1 MSATA
6 TVRRRAQGSVDLA
19 RSLRR
24 LRRDPLAE
32 LTLLVRYGGDPAR
45 FRIGA
50 RDALLVRR
58 HDQIERVL
66 LGDQDSYRKSEHYA
80 LVGRVLGD
88 GLLTSEGELWRSQRR
103 IVQPLFAKRGLERF
117 APEMVAATTDTVARL
132 EATAPG
138 AAPDM
143 LSAFSELTLDVVG
156 RTLFGVHLG
165 RDAGRVG
172 EALTRALHL
181 LIDTM
186 VSPLAVLAP
195 QLVGRTD
202 VVPFTRLRRLERA
215 VAELDSIVGRMIAE
229 RAGEASA
236 EGADLLGLLLRAR
249 DPETGVGMAPSQV
262 RDELMTFVLAG
273 HETTATAL
281 SWTHLLLSRHPEARE
296 ALLAE
301 VDEVLG
307 GAPPRAG
314 DVERLP
320 WTTAV
325 IREAMRLYPPVWG
338 LAREAAVDTELG
350 GRRVAAGTVV
360 AVLPYLAHRDP
371 AVWDNPEG
379 FDPRRFLPDAPP
391 RPRFAYLPFGGGRR
405 VCVGMG
411 FAEQEAVLATATIA
425 QRLTLDLAPG
435 TVPVPQPVLTLRPR
449 GGLRMTVAR
458 R

>member
-1 MSATA
+1 MSVATTA
-6 TVRRRAQGSVDLA
+6 RRSAQGSVDLA
-19 RSLRR
+19 RSFQR

-50 RDALLVRR
+50 RDLLLVRR
-58 HDQIERVL
+58 HDQIERIL
-66 LGDQDSYRKSEHYA
+66 LSDQDSYGKSEHYA

-103 IVQPLFAKRGLERF
+103 IVQPLFAKRGLDRF
-117 APEMVAATTDTVARL
+117 APGMVAATADAVERL
-132 EATAPG
+132 EALPPG
-138 AAPDM
+138 AVPDM

-156 RTLFGVHLG
+156 RTLFGVRLDD
-165 RDAGRVG
+165 DAGRVG
-172 EALTRALHL
+172 EALTHALHL

-202 VVPFTRLRRLERA
+202 VVPFSRLHRLKRA
-215 VAELDSIVGRMIAE
+215 VAELDSIVEQMIAE

-236 EGADLLGLLLRAR
+236 DGTDLLGLLLSAR
-249 DPETGVGMAPSQV
+249 DPDTGAGMAPRQV

-281 SWTHLLLSRHPEARE
+281 SWTHLLLSRNPDARE

-307 GAPPRAG
+307 GAPPQAA
-314 DVERLP
+314 DVARLP

-338 LAREAAVDTELG
+338 LAREAAVETELA
-350 GRRVAAGTVV
+350 GRRVPAGTVV
-360 AVLPYLAHRDP
+360 VVLPYLAHRDQE
-371 AVWDNPEG
+371 VWENPEG
-379 FDPRRFLPDAPP
+379 FDPRRFLPGAPS

-435 TVPVPQPVLTLRPR
+435 SVPVPQPVLTLRPR
-449 GGLRMTVAR
+449 DGLRMTIAR